1 MEELLKELIEQ
12 NNQLF
17 KEIKEVK
24 QQNATLAEQNRELQQ
39 QISEL
44 KANQSKAIKEALEN
58 TIKEELSSLIEFQ
71 IEKITKNLE
80 ESKVREEATIE
91 NQHEIAEFLKLLQKE
106 LVNYI
111 KESKEND
118 KELIDK
124 GDKILEVLDDI
135 GNTVLAVQDGILDS
149 NSRWGEAML
158 ERFDTLGIGIAGLA
172 KRVDKSA
179 EWVKENN
186 DLTYKAVKN
195 IENLIERK
203 SVF

>member
-1 MEELLKELIEQ
+1 MEKILQELLQEI
-12 NNQLF
+12 
-17 KEIKEVK
+17 KEIKA
-24 QQNATLAEQNRELQQ
+24 QNATLAEQNRELQQ

-44 KANQSKAIKEALEN
+44 KANQSKAIKEALSN
-58 TIKEELSSLIEFQ
+58 AIKDELSSLIEFQ

-135 GNTVLAVQDGILDS
+135 GNAVVNTHDHILDS

-172 KRVDKSA
+172 KRIDNSA
-179 EWVKENN
+179 KWVKENN
-186 DLTYKAVKN
+186 DLTYKTVKN
-195 IENLIERK
+195 VENLIDRK
-203 SVF
+203 SMF

>member
-1 MEELLKELIEQ
+1 MEELLKELLQ
-12 NNQLF
+12 
-17 KEIKEVK
+17 EVKALK
-24 QQNATLAEQNRELQQ
+24 QQNLQLQQ

-44 KANQSKAIKEALEN
+44 KANQTKAIKEALSN
-58 TIKEELSSLIEFQ
+58 AIKDELSSLIEFQ

-80 ESKVREEATIE
+80 ESKAREKATIE

-106 LVNYI
+106 LVNHI

-118 KELIDK
+118 KELLDK

-135 GNTVLAVQDGILDS
+135 GNAVVNTQSSILKNNNKWGDIILD
-149 NSRWGEAML
+149 
-158 ERFDTLGIGIAGLA
+158 RFDTLGIGIAGLA

-186 DLTYKAVKN
+186 DLTYKTVKN
-195 IENLIERK
+195 IENTVSRK
-203 SVF
+203 SIL

>member
-12 NNQLF
+12 N
-17 KEIKEVK
+17 KTIIE
-24 QQNATLAEQNRELQQ
+24 QNATLAEQNLQLQQ

-106 LVNYI
+106 LVNHI
-111 KESKEND
+111 KESKAND

-135 GNTVLAVQDGILDS
+135 GEAVVNTQSSILKNNNKWGDIILD
-149 NSRWGEAML
+149 
-158 ERFDTLGIGIAGLA
+158 RFDTLGIGIAGLA
-172 KRVDKSA
+172 KRIDKSA

-186 DLTYKAVKN
+186 DLTYNTVKN
-195 IENLIERK
+195 IENTVSRK
-203 SVF
+203 SIL